1 MVYATNRLAETK
13 KVLVEKLSG
22 IYPRKEAENL
32 MNMLIM
38 HYFGLSR
45 AMQQVQIERRLSG
58 SEMPVMQGAV
68 KRLLNSE
75 PIQYVLGV
83 TEFYGL
89 QIAVGQN
96 VLIPRPETEE
106 LVGKIIGGNS
116 GTNLEILDIGT
127 GSGCIALAL
136 KEALPMCSITA
147 IDVSVGALSLARKNA
162 KKLNL
167 DIDFRQ
173 CNILNTEAC
182 WSTLGKSFHIIVSN
196 PPYVLQKEKKRMA
209 DNVLKYEPHLALFV
223 EDTDPLLFYREIMDF
238 ARKALKPGG
247 KLYLEINANYAVE
260 TASLFGKD
268 IFNSPEILTDLHGKS
283 RFLIVR
289 KH

>member
-1 MVYATNRLAETK
+1 MVYAKNKLAEVK

-22 IYPRKEAENL
+22 TYPRKEAENL
-32 MNMLIM
+32 VNMLIR

-58 SEMPVMQGAV
+58 PEMLSIQRAA

-75 PIQYVLGV
+75 PIQYVLGS
-83 TEFYGL
+83 TEFCDL
-89 QIAVGQN
+89 QIEVGQG

-106 LVGKIIGGNS
+106 LVEKILEDNPD
-116 GTNLEILDIGT
+116 TDFEILDIGT

-136 KEALPMCSITA
+136 KNVLPGCNVTA
-147 IDVSVGALSLARKNA
+147 IDISAGALSLARKNA
-162 KKLNL
+162 KRLNL

-173 CNILNTEAC
+173 CNILNTGAC
-182 WSTLGKSFHIIVSN
+182 LSTLDKSFHIIVSN
-196 PPYVLQKEKKRMA
+196 PPYVLQREKKEMA

-223 EDTDPLLFYREIMDF
+223 EDADPLLFYRKILDY
-238 ARKALKPGG
+238 ARKALKSGG
-247 KLYLEINANYAVE
+247 KLYLEINANYADE
-260 TASLFGKD
+260 TASLFEKS
-268 IFNSPEILTDLHGKS
+268 IFSFPEILADFHGKS
-283 RFLIVR
+283 RFIVVK

>member
-1 MVYATNRLAETK
+1 MAEIK
-13 KVLVEKLSG
+13 KVLVERLSG
-22 IYPRKEAENL
+22 IYARKEAENL
-32 MNMLIM
+32 VNMLIR
-38 HYFGLSR
+38 HYYGLSR

-58 SEMPVMQGAV
+58 SEMLAIQEAV

-75 PIQYVLGV
+75 PIQYVLGNA
-83 TEFYGL
+83 EFYGL
-89 QIAVGQN
+89 QIEVGRG

-106 LVGKIIGGNS
+106 LVGKILEDNS
-116 GTNLEILDIGT
+116 GADFEILDIGT

-136 KEALPMCSITA
+136 KNVLPGCNVTA
-147 IDVSVGALSLARKNA
+147 IDVSAGALSLARKNA

-196 PPYVLQKEKKRMA
+196 PPYVLQKEKKEMA

-223 EDTDPLLFYREIMDF
+223 EDADPLLFYRKIMGF

-247 KLYLEINANYAVE
+247 KLYLEVNANYAAE
-260 TASLFGKD
+260 TASLFERD
-268 IFNSPEILTDLHGKS
+268 IFNFPEISADIHGKS
-283 RFLIVR
+283 RFLIVK

>member
-1 MVYATNRLAETK
+1 MVYAKNKLAEVK
-13 KVLVEKLSG
+13 KVLVERLSG

-32 MNMLIM
+32 VNMLIR
-38 HYFGLSR
+38 HYYGLSR

-58 SEMPVMQGAV
+58 PEMLSIQGAA
-68 KRLLNSE
+68 KRLLDSE
-75 PIQYVLGV
+75 PIQYVLGS

-89 QIAVGQN
+89 QIEVGQG

-106 LVGKIIGGNS
+106 LVGKIIEDNS
-116 GTNLEILDIGT
+116 GTDFEILDIGT

-136 KEALPMCSITA
+136 KNVLPRCNVTA
-147 IDVSVGALSLARKNA
+147 IDVSAGALSLARKNA

-173 CNILNTEAC
+173 CNILDTEVC

-196 PPYVLQKEKKRMA
+196 PPYVLQKEKKEMA

-223 EDTDPLLFYREIMDF
+223 EDADPLLFYRKISDY
-238 ARKALKPGG
+238 ALKALKSGG
-247 KLYLEINANYAVE
+247 KLYLEVNANYADE
-260 TASLFGKD
+260 TASLFEKS
-268 IFNSPEILTDLHGKS
+268 IFSFPEILTDFHGKS
-283 RFLIVR
+283 RFLVVK

>member
-1 MVYATNRLAETK
+1 MVYATNRLAEIK

-22 IYPRKEAENL
+22 IYPLKEAENL
-32 MNMLIM
+32 VNMLIL

-45 AMQQVQIERRLSG
+45 AMQQVQIERKLSVP
-58 SEMPVMQGAV
+58 EVQVIQGAA

-75 PIQYVLGV
+75 PIQYVLGS

-89 QIAVGQN
+89 RIEVGQGA
-96 VLIPRPETEE
+96 LIPRPETEE
-106 LVGKIIGGNS
+106 LVGKIIGDNPD
-116 GTNLEILDIGT
+116 TDFEILDIGT

-136 KEALPMCSITA
+136 KNVLPCCGVTA
-147 IDVSVGALSLARKNA
+147 IDVSAGALSLARKNA

-182 WSTLGKSFHIIVSN
+182 WLTLCKSFHIIVSN
-196 PPYVLQKEKKRMA
+196 PPYVLQKEKKEMA

-223 EDTDPLLFYREIMDF
+223 EDAGPLLFYRKIMDF
-238 ARKALKPGG
+238 ARKALKSGG
-247 KLYLEINANYAVE
+247 KLYLEINANYAAE
-260 TASLFGKD
+260 TASLFEKD
-268 IFNSPEILTDLHGKS
+268 TFNSPEILADLYGKS
-283 RFLIVR
+283 RFLVVR

>member
-1 MVYATNRLAETK
+1 MADIK
-13 KVLVEKLSG
+13 KVSVEKLSG

-32 MNMLIM
+32 VNMLIM
-38 HYFGLSR
+38 HYYGLSR

-58 SEMPVMQGAV
+58 SEMPALQEAV

-75 PIQYVLGV
+75 PIQYVLGN

-89 QIAVGQN
+89 QITVGQG
-96 VLIPRPETEE
+96 VLIPRSETEE
-106 LVGKIIGGNS
+106 LVGKIIGDNS

-136 KEALPMCSITA
+136 KNDLPGCSVTA
-147 IDVSVGALSLARKNA
+147 IDVSAGALSLARKNA

-173 CNILNTEAC
+173 CNILNTETC
-182 WSTLGKSFHIIVSN
+182 WLTLGKSFHIIVSN
-196 PPYVLQKEKKRMA
+196 PPYVLQKEKKEMP
-209 DNVLKYEPHLALFV
+209 DNVLKFEPHLALFV
-223 EDTDPLLFYREIMDF
+223 KDTDPLLFYRKIIDF
-238 ARKALKPGG
+238 ARKALKSGG
-247 KLYLEINANYAVE
+247 KLYLEINANYAAE
-260 TASLFGKD
+260 TASLFEKD
-268 IFNSPEILTDLHGKS
+268 PFDSPEILTDFRGKA
-283 RFLIVR
+283 RFLIVK

>member
-1 MVYATNRLAETK
+1 LADIK
-13 KVLVEKLSG
+13 KVLVKKLSG
-22 IYPRKEAENL
+22 IYPLKEAENL
-32 MNMLIM
+32 VNMLIL

-45 AMQQVQIERRLSG
+45 AMQQVQIERKLSV
-58 SEMPVMQGAV
+58 SEVQVIQEAV

-75 PIQYVLGV
+75 PIQYVLGS

-89 QIAVGQN
+89 RIEVGQG

-106 LVGKIIGGNS
+106 LVGKIIGDNP
-116 GTNLEILDIGT
+116 GTDFEILDIGT

-136 KEALPMCSITA
+136 KNVLPGCGVTA
-147 IDVSVGALSLARKNA
+147 IDISAGALLLARKNA

-173 CNILNTEAC
+173 CNILNTDAC
-182 WSTLGKSFHIIVSN
+182 WSTLDKSFHIIVSN

-209 DNVLKYEPHLALFV
+209 DNVLKFEPHLALFV
-223 EDTDPLLFYREIMDF
+223 DDAEPLLFYRKIMDF
-238 ARKALKPGG
+238 ACRALKSGG
-247 KLYLEINANYAVE
+247 KLYLEINADYAAE
-260 TASLFGKD
+260 TASLFDKD
-268 IFNSPEILTDLHGKS
+268 IFYSPEVLTDLHGKS